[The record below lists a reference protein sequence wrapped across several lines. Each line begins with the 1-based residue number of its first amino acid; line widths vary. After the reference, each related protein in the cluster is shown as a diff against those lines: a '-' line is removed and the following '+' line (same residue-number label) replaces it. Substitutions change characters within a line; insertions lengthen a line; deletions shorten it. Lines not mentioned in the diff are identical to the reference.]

1 MKLINFSLE
10 ESTRGI
16 ILFGLGLEWD
26 LHNYV
31 SFSGLTFDAAA
42 NTLRL
47 DWLAPAVGN
56 PWGCP
61 SNKARG
67 CSIVFHR
74 VLTFKTGPSASC
86 PQFGEADTLHGVSRV
101 TAESGKFRFRKEWPD
116 SKPFN
121 LLFEFGNGWAIEI
134 SAESATLEAVA

>member
-31 SFSGLTFDAAA
+31 SFSGLTFAAA
-42 NTLRL
+42 AITLRL

-61 SNKARG
+61 SNKPGG
-67 CSIVFHR
+67 CSIVLYR
-74 VLTFKTGPSASC
+74 VLTFNTDPSASC
-86 PQFGEADTLHGVSRV
+86 PPFGEANTFHEIVR
-101 TAESGKFRFRKEWPD
+101 
-116 SKPFN
+116 
-121 LLFEFGNGWAIEI
+121 AI
-134 SAESATLEAVA
+134 AD